1 MYREVA
7 SVSLSLSLSLS
18 LFPVVSTPLSFVS
31 RLSAV
36 FSFLR
41 YLHHLSLSPSSL
53 TIEFQWRS
61 GKTNGRSVDV
71 DEERKR
77 GENEYIEGKKKGERG
92 RPEEYNCVFWFYR

>member
-7 SVSLSLSLSLS
+7 SVSLSLS

-41 YLHHLSLSPSSL
+41 YLHHLSLSLESHDRISMAL
-53 TIEFQWRS
+53 WEDQRS
-61 GKTNGRSVDV
+61 
-71 DEERKR
+71 
-77 GENEYIEGKKKGERG
+77 
-92 RPEEYNCVFWFYR
+92 